1 VLLSIWKVVDFG
13 VAFIWNSPFSGN
25 YYISS
30 SFGLLKF
37 SDLSVHL
44 LVLCRSDWKQLLP

>member
-13 VAFIWNSPFSGN
+13 VALSG
-25 YYISS
+25 ILLLVVTIIFSS